1 VILGIRPEHI
11 NDRAFA
17 ADVPG
22 RDELKATV
30 DVMEPVGSEVI
41 LIVTVGEHQL
51 TAKIDPHTRAS
62 LHQPIEL
69 SVDMST
75 MHLFDKETGEVIE

>member
-1 VILGIRPEHI
+1 M
-11 NDRAFA
+11 
-17 ADVPG
+17 
-22 RDELKATV
+22 V
-30 DVMEPVGSEVI
+30 DVIEPVGSEVI
-41 LIVTVGEHQL
+41 LIVTVGNRQL

-69 SVDMST
+69 SVDMNN